1 MLLSPGYTFADEKK
15 INMMKVN
22 FFFVLYVSLIE
33 MLIDN
38 QDYTHWNR
46 NLAIA
51 RETKSLIS
59 EIEGL
64 FIIINEYS
72 NMIYL

>member
-1 MLLSPGYTFADEKK
+1 
-15 INMMKVN
+15 MKVN
-22 FFFVLYVSLIE
+22 FFFVLYVLLIE

-38 QDYTHWNR
+38 YDYIYWNW
-46 NLAIA
+46 NFVIV
-51 RETKSLIS
+51 REKKLLIS

>member
-22 FFFVLYVSLIE
+22 FFFVLYVIE

-38 QDYTHWNR
+38 HDYTH
-46 NLAIA
+46 
-51 RETKSLIS
+51 
-59 EIEGL
+59 
-64 FIIINEYS
+64 
-72 NMIYL
+72 

>member
-1 MLLSPGYTFADEKK
+1 MLLFLGYIFVDEKK

-22 FFFVLYVSLIE
+22 FFFVLYVLLIE

-38 QDYTHWNR
+38 YDYIYWNWNFVIVR
-46 NLAIA
+46 GKKL
-51 RETKSLIS
+51 LIS

-64 FIIINEYS
+64 FIIINKYS

>member
-1 MLLSPGYTFADEKK
+1 MLLFLGYIFVDEKK

-22 FFFVLYVSLIE
+22 FFFVLYVLLIE

-38 QDYTHWNR
+38 YDYIYWKWNFVIVR
-46 NLAIA
+46 GKKL
-51 RETKSLIS
+51 LIS